1 MQLTKRFS
9 SLFLFLSLILAT
21 GVLPAVAASTPP
33 PMEPGIM
40 VFSLSD
46 ESRQQL
52 GLDWSHVVTI
62 SLDMEPEWYTYAHVP
77 GGIGKPTTLSGAT
90 ADTLPLVPMYPA
102 GKPKPDTFDPSISV
116 NAYEG
121 GTLLFAG
128 VPAASTEPF
137 PVIMRLELLLCH
149 PSRCV
154 PYRRNLTHDGP
165 GAGVAPSA
173 EVQPWWPSFAALA
186 DSTRADSSGGE
197 DDIATTV
204 SQDNTET
211 LVQWSFTPVYLQP
224 GLEVSSLLSAI
235 LMGLLAGLI
244 LNIMPCVL
252 PVVSLKLSALLNSSS
267 LDSEED
273 RIHAFREHNAF
284 FALGVITFFMVLA
297 TVLGATGQAWGAL
310 FQNQWLVLAAAGL
323 ILALALSLFGLYHLP
338 IIDLKFGVKSGSPR
352 VQAFF
357 TGNLATLLAT
367 PCSGPFL
374 GGVLGWSLVQGPLII
389 FTVFASIGLG
399 MASPYLLM
407 VANPRLSRFLPRS
420 GPWIGYVEK
429 AIAFFLVGTVV
440 YLVGIAFGGVVLRV
454 LAPLW
459 AIALGGW
466 LWVCTRSARPQTR
479 WIVRAS
485 CLSLLA
491 AMIIWTTPQR
501 VGESVWE
508 PFDPVALNERIG
520 QERIFVS
527 FTADWC
533 PTCKVLEATVLTPGN
548 VAGWKRDHDIAF
560 IRVDL
565 TERNVEGEALLK
577 AMGSMSI
584 PASALFAPGEAGAS
598 PLVLRDL
605 YTRSQLENILRSWE
619 K

>member
-1 MQLTKRFS
+1 MQPTKGFS
-9 SLFLFLSLILAT
+9 SLFLLLSLILAT
-21 GVLPAVAASTPP
+21 GIRPAMATPAPP
-33 PMEPGIM
+33 PMEPVIR
-40 VFSLSD
+40 VFALSD
-46 ESRQQL
+46 DSRQQL

-77 GGIGKPTTLSGAT
+77 GGMGKPTTLSGAT
-90 ADTLPLVPMYPA
+90 ADTLPLVPLYPA
-102 GKPKPDTFDPSISV
+102 GKPKPDTFDPSVTV
-116 NAYEG
+116 NAYES

-128 VPAASTEPF
+128 LPAASAEPF
-137 PVIMRLELLLCH
+137 PVIMQLELLLCH

-154 PYRRNLTHDGP
+154 PYRRNLAHGDP
-165 GAGVAPSA
+165 GTEPALRA
-173 EVQPWWPSFAALA
+173 EEQPWWPTFMALAESAQATTAALLP
-186 DSTRADSSGGE
+186 TPGSG
-197 DDIATTV
+197 D
-204 SQDNTET
+204 TET
-211 LVQWSFTPVYLQP
+211 LVQWRFTPVYLQP
-224 GLEVSSLLSAI
+224 GLEVSSLLSAV

-267 LDSEED
+267 IDSAEE
-273 RIHAFREHNAF
+273 RIRAFREHNAY
-284 FALGVITFFMVLA
+284 FALGVLTFFMVLA

-338 IIDLKFGVKSGSPR
+338 VVDLKFGIKSKSPR

-399 MASPYLLM
+399 MASPYLLL

-429 AIAFFLVGTVV
+429 AIAFFLLGTAV
-440 YLVGIAFGGVVLRV
+440 YLVGIALGGAVLRL

-466 LWVCTRSARPQTR
+466 LWVRTRSARQQTR

-485 CLSLLA
+485 CLALLV
-491 AMIIWTTPQR
+491 AMVVWTTPQR
-501 VGESVWE
+501 VGESPWE

-548 VAGWKRDHDIAF
+548 LARWKRDHDIVF
-560 IRVDL
+560 IMVDL
-565 TERNVEGEALLK
+565 TERNVEGEALLR

-584 PASALFAPGEAGAS
+584 PASALFGPGEAGAS